1 MLYWK
6 ENRYPTRKTE
16 KMIIMKKGEGK
27 MAVKLEAYYRQD
39 GFTVELSETGK
50 RIERR
55 SNGSISSKNNRS
67 IEGQSKRPEEGQSNG
82 STQSQSKSS
91 MEDGEKSS
99 LENQNEQ
106 QIWYQRFTADKYLA
120 LYQMG
125 FLARVS
131 FLSPSIE
138 YLHRISVLMMRH
150 ISSSPDV
157 ELVRED
163 LEVSP
168 NADEVET
175 LIQEV
180 PFVNGGEFVNREWIL
195 ELWGKLFSCFQ
206 KEIKEYDG
214 TVAAY
219 FAENNA
225 ELTVAGR
232 VFFHLVES
240 REEQYPFAFMATY
253 STRPVKS
260 KKAIHTPLQHALL
273 EFKDDQPKLLSLL
286 SAVGRA
292 SEGSSL
298 ISGLMDSGELF
309 SPIRFTS
316 EEAYTFLKELPLY
329 EAAGIMCRVPDWW
342 RRHTNSVGL
351 SVTIGEKKQSAV
363 GLDAL
368 LDFTP
373 KLMVDGEQITEKQL
387 NEYLSMAEG
396 LVLYKGKWVEI
407 NKEKLEAALEAF
419 HKAKASA
426 ESGSLTLAEAMRMEL
441 GLASL
446 VRDQSETEIKVSKGG
461 WYQELQ
467 QMMRKPAV
475 IKPIAVEPTFHATL
489 RGYQEEGFRWLD
501 MMASLGFGACLAD
514 DMGLGKT
521 VQVIAWLEHYR
532 LSRGGRVLLVVP
544 ASLLGNWQKEI
555 QRFAPQ
561 MPYQILHKSAAK
573 AGTDQ
578 TGFVPEEGTFLCIT
592 TYGMAARL
600 KELTETKWD
609 ALILDEAQAIKNGG
623 TKQTKAV
630 KAIPSR
636 ARVAMTGTPIEN
648 NLGDLWSLFDF
659 LNQGL
664 LGTAKEFDGLVKQ
677 ITKEESGYGRLKN
690 AVGPF
695 ILRRLKTDKSIIS
708 DLPDKLEIPEY
719 ALLSKKQESLYRKL
733 LTDIKR
739 KLENADGI
747 GRKGLVLASIMK
759 FKQICNHP
767 DQYLGMDEFKME
779 ASGKFQSLEQIGGTI
794 RDKRERLLVFTQ
806 FREMTQPLANFL
818 ETVFG
823 RPGLVLHGGT
833 TVKQR
838 SELVEQFNGE
848 AYVPFMVLSLKAG
861 GVGLNLTAANHVVH
875 FDRWWNPAV
884 ENQATDRA
892 YRIGQTK
899 NVMVYKFVTQGT
911 VEEKIDQMIAEKQ
924 KLAGDILEQTGE
936 QWITELDNEQLME
949 LFKLGGEI

>member
-1 MLYWK
+1 MK
-6 ENRYPTRKTE
+6 DR
-16 KMIIMKKGEGK
+16 KKGEK
-27 MAVKLEAYYRQD
+27 YMTVRLEAYYRQD
-39 GFTVELSETGK
+39 GFTVELSEAAGK
-50 RIERR
+50 R
-55 SNGSISSKNNRS
+55 SKNQFENRS
-67 IEGQSKRPEEGQSNG
+67 D
-82 STQSQSKSS
+82 SQL
-91 MEDGEKSS
+91 D
-99 LENQNEQ
+99 NQKEQ
-106 QIWYQRFTADKYLA
+106 QIWYERFTKDQYLA
-120 LYQMG
+120 LYHMG
-125 FLARVS
+125 FLVRVPDMP
-131 FLSPSIE
+131 PSIE
-138 YLHRISVLMMRH
+138 YLHRISALLMRH
-150 ISSSPDV
+150 ISSNPDV
-157 ELVRED
+157 ELVRDD
-163 LEVSP
+163 LEVLP
-168 NADEVET
+168 DAGELDT
-175 LIQEV
+175 LLEEL
-180 PFVNGGEFVNREWIL
+180 PFVNGGEYVDREWIL
-195 ELWGKLFSCFQ
+195 KLWGKLFSCFR

-260 KKAIHTPLQHALL
+260 KKAIHTPLKHALL
-273 EFKDDQPKLLSLL
+273 EFKDDQAKLLSLL
-286 SAVGRA
+286 SAVGKA

-298 ISGLMDSGELF
+298 ISGLMESGELF
-309 SPIRFTS
+309 SPIRFTAD
-316 EEAYTFLKELPLY
+316 EAYIFLKELPLY

-342 RRHTNSVGL
+342 RRHTNSINL

-368 LDFTP
+368 MDFTP
-373 KLMVDGEQITEKQL
+373 KLMVDGELITEKQL
-387 NEYLSMAEG
+387 KEYLTMAEG

-407 NKEKLEAALEAF
+407 SKKKLEAALDAF
-419 HKAKASA
+419 HRARESA
-426 ESGSLTLAEAMRMEL
+426 ESGSLTLGEAMRLEL
-441 GLASL
+441 GLDSL
-446 VRDQSETEIKVSKGG
+446 KKEESEIPIKVLTGS
-461 WYQELQ
+461 WYKKLR
-467 QMMRKPAV
+467 QMMKKPAE
-475 IKPIAVEPTFHATL
+475 ILPLAIEPTFQATL
-489 RGYQEEGFRWLD
+489 RGYQEEGFRWLN
-501 MMASLGFGACLAD
+501 MMAELGFGACLAD

-521 VQVIAWLEHYR
+521 VQVIAWLEHLR

-555 QRFAPQ
+555 EQFAPS
-561 MPYQILHKSAAK
+561 MTCRILHKSAAK
-573 AGTDQ
+573 VGKDQ
-578 TGFVPEEGTFLCIT
+578 TERQVENQADDDPFLCIT
-592 TYGMAARL
+592 TYGMASRM
-600 KELTETKWD
+600 KELTGIKWD

-623 TKQTKAV
+623 TRQTKAV

-636 ARVAMTGTPIEN
+636 VRVAMTGTPIEN

-677 ITKEESGYGRLKN
+677 IAKEERGYVRLKN

-695 ILRRLKTDKSIIS
+695 ILRRLKSDKSIIS
-708 DLPDKLEIPEY
+708 DLPDKVEIQEY

-733 LTDIKR
+733 LSDIKR
-739 KLENADGI
+739 KLERAEGI
-747 GRKGLVLASIMK
+747 ERKGLVLASIMK

-767 DQYLGMDEFKME
+767 DQYLGMDEFKLE
-779 ASGKFQSLEQIGGTI
+779 ASGKFQSLEQICQTI
-794 RDKRERLLVFTQ
+794 RDKRERVLIFTQ

-833 TVKQR
+833 QVKQR
-838 SELVEQFNGE
+838 SRLVEQFNGPD
-848 AYVPFMVLSLKAG
+848 YVPFMVLSLKAG
-861 GVGLNLTAANHVVH
+861 GVGLNLTAASHVIH

-911 VEEKIDQMIAEKQ
+911 IEEKIDQMIADKQ

-936 QWITELDNEQLME
+936 QWITELDNKQLME
-949 LFKLGGEI
+949 LFKLGGGR